1 LNRFAKSIAFVVLIA
16 LLGSILALAGCS
28 SPKSTDKVVAEVNGV
43 KIYNSELERQVQAQ
57 LGNHMD
63 QFQGAEGQKML
74 ATFKAQILD
83 MLIDNE
89 LIVQEA
95 KKKGFKVSK
104 KEIDD
109 RIKEIR
115 GQFKS
120 DQEYKAALQQAG
132 LTESDVPRQVERMIY
147 AEKLLADLFKGVKA
161 TDKEIEDYYKKNE
174 ASFIVPESVK
184 LSHIFSTSE
193 STATKALEAI
203 KGGMPFEE
211 AVSKYSED
219 LATLQLKGDLGTQT
233 ATTLQQ
239 GFGDDFA
246 KAVMALKAGEVSK
259 VIKSAMGYH
268 IVKVFAKI
276 PQAKKTLAE
285 AKNDIILQV
294 ENAKKQEIYTKW
306 IAEIKKKAKIKKYL

>member
-1 LNRFAKSIAFVVLIA
+1 MNRFAKSIAFVVLIA
-16 LLGSILALAGCS
+16 LLGSILALTGCS

>member
-1 LNRFAKSIAFVVLIA
+1 MNRFAKSIAFVVLIA

>member
-1 LNRFAKSIAFVVLIA
+1 MNRFAKSIAFVALIA

-57 LGNHMD
+57 LGSHMD

-95 KKKGFKVSK
+95 KEKGFKVSK

-174 ASFIVPESVK
+174 TSFIVPESVK

-203 KGGMPFEE
+203 KSGLPFEE

-219 LATLQLKGDLGTQT
+219 FATLQLKGDLGTQT

-239 GFGDDFA
+239 GFGGDFA

-259 VIKSAMGYH
+259 VIKSARGYH
-268 IVKVFAKI
+268 IVKVFAKL
-276 PQAKKTLAE
+276 PQVKKTLTE

>member
-95 KKKGFKVSK
+95 KKKGFRVSK

-203 KGGMPFEE
+203 KGGMSFEE

-268 IVKVFAKI
+268 IVKVFAKL

-294 ENAKKQEIYTKW
+294 ENARKQEIYTKW